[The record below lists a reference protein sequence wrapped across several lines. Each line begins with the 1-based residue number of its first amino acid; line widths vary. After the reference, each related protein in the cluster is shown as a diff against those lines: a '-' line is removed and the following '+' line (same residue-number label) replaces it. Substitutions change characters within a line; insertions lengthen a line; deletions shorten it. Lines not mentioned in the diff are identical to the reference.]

1 MSPAPAEASPS
12 ERLRSR
18 LVLVVD
24 DDDLVR
30 RVVRAVL
37 ECDDMEVVE
46 ATDGEAALAMAR
58 SSQPAVVLLDVMM
71 PGIDG
76 VEVCRRLDHERVKVV
91 VLTAGDHPDLE
102 ARCREAGADAFVV
115 KPFAS
120 GDLLDLVAGLLSR

>member
-1 MSPAPAEASPS
+1 MTPAAAGAGPEK
-12 ERLRSR
+12 RVRSR

-37 ECDDMEVVE
+37 ECDDLEVVE
-46 ATDGEAALAMAR
+46 AIDGEAALSLAQSTR
-58 SSQPAVVLLDVMM
+58 PAVVVLDVMM

-102 ARCREAGADAFVV
+102 AQCREAGADAFVT

-120 GDLLDLVAGLLSR
+120 GDLLDLVARLLPA